1 MKVEIT
7 RGINE
12 GVSGLKERNN
22 QFLQIQQL
30 IEAKR
35 DLLYNKQKK
44 LKSIQK
50 QNEFLGVV
58 RDDYRKYQDFISKQ
72 KADQIQALQIINGYL
87 NDLTETGELSK
98 YNIEDAKAEQ
108 KKIMSEVNSIRAGL
122 DNIMNDTDY
131 IGSELKKNLYKEIGF
146 LILIL

>member
-12 GVSGLKERNN
+12 GVSGLKERNT

-108 KKIMSEVNSIRAGL
+108 KKIMGEVNSIRAGL

-131 IGSELKKNLYKEIGF
+131 IGSELKKKLV
-146 LILIL
+146 

>member
-58 RDDYRKYQDFISKQ
+58 RDDYRKYQDYISKQ

-108 KKIMSEVNSIRAGL
+108 KKIMGEVNSIRAGL

-131 IGSELKKNLYKEIGF
+131 IGSEIKKKLV
-146 LILIL
+146 